1 MTTPLQTSQLDL
13 STSPKSS
20 NITVPGAPM
29 STPRRGT
36 VNIREA
42 NWRQGRSNIQSASD
56 ILKRDVIDWRRV
68 NLPPGTKLPAQVY
81 GEMSPYPCKYFNMK
95 HIGRICP
102 CSCGWIHLTEECPEI
117 PYQPPKEEE
126 PEYQVGPW
134 LVLWTTRSF
143 CQNLSN
149 VDFCKEIN

>member
-1 MTTPLQTSQLDL
+1 MKTTPQLNEFLLHNPGIIEPNKLDWDYEDDQQLHDGSYSPIDEKRTMTTSPQTSPLDL
-13 STSPKSS
+13 STSPMRG

-68 NLPPGTKLPAQVY
+68 NLPPGTQLPTQVY
-81 GEMSPYPCKYFNMK
+81 
-95 HIGRICP
+95 
-102 CSCGWIHLTEECPEI
+102 
-117 PYQPPKEEE
+117 
-126 PEYQVGPW
+126 
-134 LVLWTTRSF
+134 
-143 CQNLSN
+143 
-149 VDFCKEIN
+149 